1 MTSGQNQPIRPILSA
16 IRRTCPKC
24 GGEMSV
30 ELLRPD
36 PHDKPVL
43 FLVCPCGYWEAAPAD
58 IEAELDGRD
67 RMPGF

>member
-1 MTSGQNQPIRPILSA
+1 MIT

-24 GGEMSV
+24 GDDMVV

-36 PHDKPVL
+36 PHDTPVL

-58 IEAELDGRD
+58 IEAELERPSPDAGILR
-67 RMPGF
+67 RWKK

>member
-1 MTSGQNQPIRPILSA
+1 MTNGHNQPIGPLLSD
-16 IRRTCPKC
+16 IRRACPEC

-36 PHDKPVL
+36 PHDPPAL

-58 IEAELDGRD
+58 IEADLDRP

>member
-1 MTSGQNQPIRPILSA
+1 MTT

-36 PHDKPVL
+36 PHDTPVL

-58 IEAELDGRD
+58 IEAELEDRP